1 METLADLITRQL
13 ASRGETLT
21 AFAERIGSN
30 RQTIRGW
37 QSSLPAP
44 AMLARV
50 AASLELPYA
59 VVLTAALRSAEYI
72 EGLGDIVGG
81 QTVHAVARCDGSGY
95 ERGAF
100 APTAVFTD
108 PNRAREFVEISN
120 AVVDDADFE
129 LAPMVIDAAEPPPAV
144 RVFTLSWSNR
154 TDRISESSVLV
165 GEVPTR
171 LEGLAVTAINGLEL
185 ADTGEIYRLHVDS
198 LDPRAGREALQ
209 GAIEQLRAE
218 GRLLSPEVD
227 TRSGRFIGPSE
238 WLLEESL
245 LAGVAPFESSRLAA
259 SAWRSAQEVLEA
271 NGNPQSPVVP
281 GLPDQSARIAKVV
294 ADKVPS
300 TPYVFGG
307 ARPPQGPTTTL
318 ISLTEAREGDIGVV
332 GGRTVLVVGPGEIVG
347 PTGQRQPISD
357 LVDEPDFAGLFRV
370 QPPGEAPMGTSSQ
383 PRRRR
388 RVMMDSSGQFKA
400 LPNVGY
406 IGGGAVAD
414 E

>member
-72 EGLGDIVGG
+72 EGLGDIVAGH
-81 QTVHAVARCDGSGY
+81 TVHAVARCDGSGY
-95 ERGAF
+95 ERGEF

-108 PNRAREFVEISN
+108 SNRAREFVEISN

-129 LAPMVIDAAEPPPAV
+129 LAPLVIDAAEPPPAV

-154 TDRISESSVLV
+154 TDRIAETSVLV

-171 LEGLAVTAINGLEL
+171 LQGLTVSAINGLEL

-259 SAWRSAQEVLEA
+259 AGWRSAQEVLEA

-281 GLPDQSARIAKVV
+281 GLPDQAARIARVV
-294 ADKVPS
+294 ADKMPS
-300 TPYVFGG
+300 TPHVFGG
-307 ARPPQGPTTTL
+307 PRPPQGPTTTL

-370 QPPGEAPMGTSSQ
+370 QSPGEAPTGTSNHALRQ
-383 PRRRR
+383 R
-388 RVMMDSSGQFKA
+388 RVVIDTRGLFTA
-400 LPNVGY
+400 PGGADV
-406 IGGGAVAD
+406 GGGAVAD